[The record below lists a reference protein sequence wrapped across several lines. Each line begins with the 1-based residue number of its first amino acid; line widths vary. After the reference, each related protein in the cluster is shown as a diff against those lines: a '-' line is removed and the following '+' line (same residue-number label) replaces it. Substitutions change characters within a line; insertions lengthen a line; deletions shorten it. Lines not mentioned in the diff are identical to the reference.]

1 MKAFN
6 IKEEIQSLIEKED
19 NLQILELIKDVLIKY
34 KNNSDLKERLTAR
47 ALKSEEDIKVGR
59 VFSKEELET
68 KLEKVLGL

>member
-1 MKAFN
+1 MKALD

-59 VFSKEELET
+59 VFSKEELEM
-68 KLEKVLGL
+68 KFEEVLGL